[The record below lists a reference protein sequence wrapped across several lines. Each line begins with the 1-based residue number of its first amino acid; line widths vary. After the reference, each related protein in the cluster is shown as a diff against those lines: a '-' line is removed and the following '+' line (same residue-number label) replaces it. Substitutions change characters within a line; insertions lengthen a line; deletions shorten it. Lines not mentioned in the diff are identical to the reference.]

1 MHCNKCGSQDTE
13 TGKCANCKQ
22 NSSVKC
28 KACGHLFCSDRYCE
42 IVALHA
48 KRKQLTRI
56 AILLFGL
63 ILCTVP
69 STWAVIT
76 GAAKNAAVGEQPPPA
91 GEQPQAQATQ
101 PGEPATPPTT
111 APEGQPPQPP
121 PPEGQA
127 ATPPPPEQPA
137 GGEPPQPG
145 APEPPPAGTPE
156 QQAAVP
162 PPSPPAPPP
171 PAGLPTPPGLPAPP
185 GAPADQATVPPP
197 PGPEQPFTGQPAPDL
212 PPEQARQRVQEA
224 IQASI
229 GMPYKKDGSG
239 PEEGGVDAPG
249 YIQFLFRQLGH
260 GELPRD
266 YTALKDVGSEVAPG
280 SYAAGDILLFSIKK
294 DGNVS
299 FAGVYWQEGK
309 FAYPFPKEKK
319 VITGDVNGSFFK
331 DRLVG
336 ARRVLQ

>member
-28 KACGHLFCSDRYCE
+28 KACGHQFCSDRYCE

-69 STWAVIT
+69 STWAVIS
-76 GAAKNAAVGEQPPPA
+76 GAAKNAAGNQPPA
-91 GEQPQAQATQ
+91 DGQPQPQTQAPQ
-101 PGEPATPPTT
+101 PGTPATPPST
-111 APEGQPPQPP
+111 APADQSQPPAQP
-121 PPEGQA
+121 
-127 ATPPPPEQPA
+127 
-137 GGEPPQPG
+137 GGEPPQT
-145 APEPPPAGTPE
+145 AQAGTPPE
-156 QQAAVP
+156 PAVVP

-185 GAPADQATVPPP
+185 GAPAGDAAVPPPP
-197 PGPEQPFTGQPAPDL
+197 PGPEQPFTGQPAAAV
-212 PPEQARQRVQEA
+212 PPEQARQHLREA

-249 YIQFLFRQLGH
+249 YIQFLYRQLGH
-260 GELPRD
+260 PEIPRD
-266 YTALKDVGSEVAPG
+266 YAAMKGISGEATAG
-280 SYAAGDILLFSIKK
+280 SYEPGDILLFSIKK

-299 FAGVYWQEGK
+299 FAGVYWQDGK

-331 DRLVG
+331 DRLIG